1 MSIKFVKR
9 LPTEEELKEALPLSE
24 DLKKIKDARDA
35 EIKKVFSGSSD
46 KFIMVIGP
54 CSADSE
60 EPVMDYLNR
69 LADLQKEVA
78 DKILVIP
85 RIYTGKPR
93 TTGAGYKG
101 MVHQPDPSKQTDMAE
116 GLYAVRKLHLR
127 AIKETG
133 MAAADEMLYAE
144 NTHYVDDLIAYHAVG
159 ARSVEDQLHRLTASG
174 LDVPV
179 GMKNP
184 TSGDF
189 NVMMNSCLAGQ
200 TSHIFMYKGYQ
211 AETSGNPYTHCIL
224 RGGLDKYG
232 KSIPNY
238 HYDDLVRLVD
248 AYAGFDKLVNPACI
262 VDANHNNSG
271 KQWAEQPRIV
281 KEVLH
286 SCRHNQDIKRIVKGV
301 MVESY
306 IEDGNQAIGDGCY
319 GKSITDP
326 CLGWDKTRQLLL
338 DVAELL

>member
-1 MSIKFVKR
+1 MSIKFVKK
-9 LPTEEELKEALPLSE
+9 LPTEEELKAALPLSNE
-24 DLKKIKDARDA
+24 LRQIKLARDE
-35 EIKKVFSGSSD
+35 EIKKVFSGESN
-46 KFIMVIGP
+46 KFIFVIGP

-60 EPVMDYLNR
+60 EPVMDYIHR
-69 LADLQKEVA
+69 LADIQNEVK
-78 DKILVIP
+78 DKILIIP

-101 MVHQPDPSKQTDMAE
+101 MIHQPDPSKETDMAE
-116 GLYAVRKLHLR
+116 GLFAIRKLHMR
-127 AIKETG
+127 AIEETG

-159 ARSVEDQLHRLTASG
+159 ARSVEDQIHRLTASG

-189 NVMMNSCLAGQ
+189 TVMLNSCLAGQ
-200 TSHIFMYKGYQ
+200 TSHVFMYKGYQ

-232 KSIPNY
+232 KSVSNY
-238 HYDDLVRLVD
+238 HYDDLVRLVE
-248 AYAGFDKLVNPACI
+248 AYSKFDVKNPACI

-271 KQWAEQPRIV
+271 KKWAEQPRIV

-286 SCRHNQDIKRIVKGV
+286 SCRHNDDIKNIVKGV

-326 CLGWDKTRQLLL
+326 CLGWDKTRKLLL

>member
-1 MSIKFVKR
+1 MSITFVKK
-9 LPTEEELKEALPLSE
+9 LPTEEELKAAYPLSDE
-24 DLKKIKDARDA
+24 LRAIKKARDE
-35 EIKKVFSGSSD
+35 EIAKVFTGESD
-46 KFIMVIGP
+46 KFIFIIGP

-60 EPVMDYLNR
+60 EPVMDYIHR
-69 LADLQKEVA
+69 LKSVQDMVK
-78 DKILVIP
+78 DKIIIIP

-101 MVHQPDPSKQTDMAE
+101 MVHQPDPNKKTDMAE
-116 GLYAVRKLHLR
+116 GLIAIRKLHLR
-127 AIKETG
+127 AIAETG

-159 ARSVEDQLHRLTASG
+159 ARSVEDQMHRLTASG
-174 LDVPV
+174 IDVPV

-189 NVMMNSCLAGQ
+189 TVMMNSCLAGQ

-232 KSIPNY
+232 KSVSNY
-238 HYDDLVRLVD
+238 HYDDLIRLVET
-248 AYAGFDKLVNPACI
+248 YGQFDIKNPACI

-271 KQWAEQPRIV
+271 KKWAEQPRIV

-286 SCRHNQDIKRIVKGV
+286 SCRHNDDIKNIVKGV

-306 IEDGNQAIGDGCY
+306 IEDGNQSIGDGVY

-326 CLGWDKTRQLLL
+326 CLGWDKTKQLIL

>member
-1 MSIKFVKR
+1 MSIKLIKK
-9 LPTEEELKEALPLSE
+9 LPTEEELKTLYPLSE
-24 DLKKIKDARDA
+24 KLYKIKQNRDE
-35 EIKKVFSGSSD
+35 EIKKVFTGESD
-46 KFIMVIGP
+46 KFIFIIGP

-60 EPVMDYLNR
+60 EPVMDYIHR
-69 LADLQKEVA
+69 LADIQKEVK
-78 DKILVIP
+78 DKILIIP

-101 MVHQPDPSKQTDMAE
+101 MIHQPDPNKKTDMVE
-116 GLYAVRKLHLR
+116 GLIAIRKLHMR
-127 AIKETG
+127 AIEETG

-159 ARSVEDQLHRLTASG
+159 ARSVEDQVHRLTASG
-174 LDVPV
+174 IDVPV

-189 NVMMNSCLAGQ
+189 TVMLNSCLAGQ
-200 TSHIFMYKGYQ
+200 TSHVFMYKGYQ
-211 AETSGNPYTHCIL
+211 VETSGNPYTHCIL

-232 KSIPNY
+232 KSITNY
-238 HYDDLVRLVD
+238 HYDDLLRLVD
-248 AYAGFDKLVNPACI
+248 SYAEFNLANPACI

-271 KQWAEQPRIV
+271 KKWAEQPRIV

-286 SCRHNQDIKRIVKGV
+286 SCRHNDDIKNMVKGV

-306 IEDGNQAIGDGCY
+306 IEDGNQSIGEGCY

-326 CLGWDKTRQLLL
+326 CLGWEKTKKLLL

>member
-1 MSIKFVKR
+1 MSIKLVKK
-9 LPTEEELKEALPLSE
+9 LPTEEELKQMLPLDE
-24 DLKKIKDARDA
+24 KLAKVKKDRDE
-35 EIKKVFSGSSD
+35 EIKKIFDGRSD
-46 KFIMVIGP
+46 KFLFVIGP

-60 EPVMDYLNR
+60 EPVMEYINR
-69 LADLQKEVA
+69 LADLQKEVY

-101 MVHQPDPSKQTDMAE
+101 MVHQPNPNKETDMAE
-116 GLYAVRKLHLR
+116 GLISIRKLHLR
-127 AIKETG
+127 CIKETG
-133 MAAADEMLYAE
+133 MAGADEMLYAE
-144 NTHYVDDLIAYHAVG
+144 NTHYVDDLIAYHAIG
-159 ARSVEDQLHRLTASG
+159 ARSVEDQIHRLTASG
-174 LDVPV
+174 IDVPV

-184 TSGDF
+184 TSGDLT
-189 NVMMNSCLAGQ
+189 VMMNSCLAGQ
-200 TSHIFMYKGYQ
+200 TSHVYMYKGYQ

-232 KSIPNY
+232 TTVPNY
-238 HYDDLVRLVD
+238 HYDDLLRLVD
-248 AYAGFDKLVNPACI
+248 AYSKFDLVNPACI

-271 KQWAEQPRIV
+271 KKWAEQPRIV

-286 SCRHNQDIKRIVKGV
+286 SCRHNEDIKKLVKGV

-306 IEDGNQAIGDGCY
+306 LEDGNQPIGGGVF

-326 CLGWDKTRQLLL
+326 CLGWEKTRKLLL

>member
-1 MSIKFVKR
+1 MSINLVKK
-9 LPTEEELKEALPLSE
+9 LPTEEELKALIPLSDE
-24 DLKKIKDARDA
+24 LRAIKVSRDE
-35 EIKKVFSGSSD
+35 EIKKVFSGESD
-46 KFIMVIGP
+46 KFIFVIGP

-60 EPVMDYLNR
+60 EPVMDYIHR
-69 LADLQKEVA
+69 LKDVQDMVK
-78 DKILVIP
+78 DKIIIIP

-101 MVHQPDPSKQTDMAE
+101 MVHQPDPNKKTDMAE
-116 GLYAVRKLHLR
+116 GLIAIRKLHLR
-127 AIKETG
+127 AIAETG

-159 ARSVEDQLHRLTASG
+159 ARSVEDQMHRLTASG
-174 LDVPV
+174 IDVPV

-189 NVMMNSCLAGQ
+189 TVMMNSCLAGQ

-232 KSIPNY
+232 KSVSNY
-238 HYDDLVRLVD
+238 HYDDLVRLVET
-248 AYAGFDKLVNPACI
+248 YSQFDIKNPACI

-271 KQWAEQPRIV
+271 KKWAEQPRIV

-286 SCRHNQDIKRIVKGV
+286 SCRHNDDIKKLVKGV

-306 IEDGNQAIGDGCY
+306 IEDGNQSIGDGIY

-326 CLGWDKTRQLLL
+326 CLGWDKTKKLIL

>member
-1 MSIKFVKR
+1 MSINFVKK
-9 LPTEEELKEALPLSE
+9 LPTEEELKAALPLN
-24 DLKKIKDARDA
+24 DKLKLIKAKRDE
-35 EIKKVFSGSSD
+35 EIKKIFSGESD
-46 KFIMVIGP
+46 KFIFIIGP
-54 CSADSE
+54 CSADTE
-60 EPVMDYLNR
+60 EPVMDYIHR
-69 LADLQKEVA
+69 LADIQDEVK
-78 DKILVIP
+78 DKILIIP

-101 MVHQPDPSKQTDMAE
+101 MVHQPDPSKKTDMSE
-116 GLYAVRKLHLR
+116 GLIAIRKLHMR

-159 ARSVEDQLHRLTASG
+159 ARSVEDQIHRLTASG

-189 NVMMNSCLAGQ
+189 TVMLNSCLAGQ
-200 TSHIFMYKGYQ
+200 SSHIFMYKGYQ

-232 KSIPNY
+232 KSVPNY
-238 HYDDLVRLVD
+238 HYDDLIRLVE
-248 AYAGFDKLVNPACI
+248 AYGKFDIKNPACI

-286 SCRHNQDIKRIVKGV
+286 SCRHNDEIKRLVKGV

-326 CLGWDKTRQLLL
+326 CLGWDKTRKLLL
-338 DVAELL
+338 EVAELL

>member
-1 MSIKFVKR
+1 MSIKLIKK
-9 LPTEEELKEALPLSE
+9 LPTEEELKASYPLSE
-24 DLKKIKDARDA
+24 KLYKIKLSRDE
-35 EIKKVFSGSSD
+35 EIKKIFTGESD
-46 KFIMVIGP
+46 KFIFIIGP

-60 EPVMDYLNR
+60 EPVMDYLHR
-69 LADLQKEVA
+69 LADIQAEIK
-78 DKILVIP
+78 DKILIIP

-101 MVHQPDPSKQTDMAE
+101 MIHQPDPNKKTDMVE
-116 GLYAVRKLHLR
+116 GLISIRKLHMR

-159 ARSVEDQLHRLTASG
+159 ARSVEDQVHRLTASG
-174 LDVPV
+174 IDVPV

-189 NVMMNSCLAGQ
+189 TVMLNSCLAGQ
-200 TSHIFMYKGYQ
+200 TSHVFMYKGYQ
-211 AETSGNPYTHCIL
+211 VETSGNPYTHCIL

-232 KSIPNY
+232 KSITNY
-238 HYDDLVRLVD
+238 HYDDLLRLVD
-248 AYAGFDKLVNPACI
+248 AYGEFNLANPACI

-271 KQWAEQPRIV
+271 KKWAEQPRIV

-286 SCRHNQDIKRIVKGV
+286 SCRHNNDIKNMVKGV

-306 IEDGNQAIGDGCY
+306 IEDGNQSIGDGCY

-326 CLGWDKTRQLLL
+326 CLGWDKTKKLLL

>member
-1 MSIKFVKR
+1 MSIKLIKK
-9 LPTEEELKEALPLSE
+9 LPTEEQLKSDLPLNPELKAVKE
-24 DLKKIKDARDA
+24 KRDE
-35 EIKKVFSGSSD
+35 EIKKVFTGESD
-46 KFIMVIGP
+46 KFIFVIGP

-60 EPVMDYLNR
+60 EPVMDYIHR
-69 LADLQKEVA
+69 LAKVQDIVK
-78 DKILVIP
+78 DKIIIIP

-101 MVHQPDPSKQTDMAE
+101 MVHQPDPNKGSDMAE
-116 GLYAVRKLHLR
+116 GLIAIRNLHLR
-127 AIKETG
+127 AIAETG

-159 ARSVEDQLHRLTASG
+159 ARSVEDQMHRLTASG
-174 LDVPV
+174 ISVPV

-200 TSHIFMYKGYQ
+200 TSHIFMYKGYE

-232 KSIPNY
+232 KSISNY

-248 AYAGFDKLVNPACI
+248 EYSKFDLKNPACI

-271 KQWAEQPRIV
+271 KKWAEQPRIV

-286 SCRHNQDIKRIVKGV
+286 SCRHNEDIKKIVKGV

-306 IEDGNQAIGDGCY
+306 IEDGNQAIGDGVY

-326 CLGWDKTRQLLL
+326 CLGWEKTEKLLL